1 MYKMTSKG
9 QGQSSFVKT
18 LLLTGQAVEAQARG
32 ENIRLHVVQL
42 IREHLGIADI
52 SPRDIC
58 ACHRLRNP
66 KVILVRFVA
75 LDTERVS
82 QSTGPEPGQ
91 KPKKRGLLIF
101 ESLTSERLATVN
113 ELKKLKQAGGPHV
126 LSYFTQGGKIFVR
139 ASENKEV
146 RPVQIPFGASQT
158 HIKDLCNGKKVEISP
173 LDIRDHVRQVHSGAG
188 SGEGPGVRIGRSGDR
203 GPGRAGTVNA
213 NHVWSKVVR
222 KGNAGV
228 QGIDLQYHS
237 LSLVR
242 MQLVQSEL

>member
-1 MYKMTSKG
+1 M
-9 QGQSSFVKT
+9 
-18 LLLTGQAVEAQARG
+18 TGQAVEAQTRG
-32 ENIRLHVVQL
+32 ENIRLYVVQL
-42 IREHLGIADI
+42 IREHLGISDI

-75 LDTERVS
+75 LDDTERVYRAR
-82 QSTGPEPGQ
+82 T

-113 ELKKLKQAGGPHV
+113 ELKKLKQAGDPHV

-139 ASENKEV
+139 TSENKEV
-146 RPVQIPFGASQT
+146 RPVEIPFGASQT

-173 LDIRDHVRQVHSGAG
+173 LDIRDHVRQMHSGPG
-188 SGEGPGVRIGRSGDR
+188 SGEGSGGRIGRSGDR

-213 NHVWSKVVR
+213 NHVWSKVAR
-222 KGNAGV
+222 KGNAGGARNRPTV
-228 QGIDLQYHS
+228 P
-237 LSLVR
+237 
-242 MQLVQSEL
+242 QSQPGADAASSE